1 MLSIGSRVACER
13 FYPMA
18 RSHHLPPSAA
28 SLTASLR
35 DLGYS
40 LETAVADLIDNS
52 ISADATEVQVFCDIN
67 RSAPVLVITDDGRG
81 MTEDEVIA
89 AMRHGTTDPRKERGP
104 KDLGRFGLGLKTA
117 SFSQCRR
124 LTVVS
129 SVGGLRAGA
138 EWNLARIEKED
149 DWFIS
154 VLEPDEIVEQ
164 PFFEMLGET
173 GTLIIWRDL
182 DRLFEDETGQK
193 RDEIVNEKLAVVER
207 HLSLVF
213 HRFLAGEVKGRRKL
227 AIRINGHP
235 IAAFDPF
242 CRKNEATQT
251 LREEKVWISDVPIVM
266 QPYILPHH
274 SRLSASEYDY
284 YQDRSDFISN
294 QGAYVYRNGRLMA
307 WGDWFRLVAKGE
319 ATKLARV
326 QIDFPNSLD
335 EAWTIDIKKSRARPP
350 LAVRE
355 RLRQIISQ
363 ITARSV
369 TVHRGRGQKLFQES
383 QAPLWER
390 YADHGGIRFAINAG
404 HPLIVSL
411 VARLT
416 PDDASSLCVLLD
428 SIAAALPVEM
438 IYSDYSTHPREV
450 SQAAVDKEQTLD
462 RLKSLK
468 QVLYGDGPGDPQA
481 FLQIVRSTHLFDGQ
495 LETAEKFIAEAFA

>member
-1 MLSIGSRVACER
+1 
-13 FYPMA
+13 MA
-18 RSHHLPPSAA
+18 RLHHLPPSAA

-52 ISADATEVQVFCDIN
+52 ISADATDIHIICDMS
-67 RSAPVLVITDDGRG
+67 RTAPVLAITDNGHG
-81 MTEDEVIA
+81 MSEAEVIS
-89 AMRHGTTDPRKERGP
+89 AMRHGATDPRKKRGP
-104 KDLGRFGLGLKTA
+104 RDLGRFGLGLKTA

-129 SVGGLRAGA
+129 TQRSELAGA
-138 EWNLARIEKED
+138 EWNLTQVEDDD

-154 VLEPDEIVEQ
+154 VLDQQEIAEQ
-164 PFFEMLGET
+164 PFFDTLGDT
-173 GTLIIWRDL
+173 GTLVIWRDL

-193 RDEIVNEKLAVVER
+193 RDEIVNEKLAVVGR

-213 HRFLAGEVKGRRKL
+213 HRFISGEVKGRKRL

-235 IAAFDPF
+235 VAPFDPF
-242 CRKNEATQT
+242 CRKNAATQM
-251 LREEKVWISDVPIVM
+251 LPEETVWVDDVAVTM

-274 SRLSASEYDY
+274 SRLSASEYDF

-307 WGDWFRLVAKGE
+307 WGDWFRLVPKGE

-350 LAVRE
+350 HAVRE
-355 RLRQIISQ
+355 RLRQIINQ

-383 QAPLWER
+383 QAPFWER
-390 YADHGGIRFAINAG
+390 YADHGGIRFAINVE

-411 VARLT
+411 GARLSAA
-416 PDDASSLCVLLD
+416 DAASLRVLLD

-450 SQAAVDKEQTLD
+450 MQAAVDQEQTMD

-468 QVLYGDGPGDPQA
+468 QVLYGDGPGDRKA
-481 FLQIVRSTHLFDGQ
+481 FLQIVRSTRLFDGQ
-495 LETAEKFIAEAFA
+495 IETVEKFIAEAFA